1 MSSHRVIL
9 CRLDE
14 LETGK
19 ARCFNVEGVAVAV
32 VRIGSDVFAIGDRC
46 THQNVSLSEGEVDED
61 ELLLECWKHGS
72 QFSLLTGE
80 PLQLPALKPTPVY
93 PVEVHAGEVL
103 LTPLASSDPLRATP

>member
-1 MSSHRVIL
+1 MSTHRVLL

-14 LETGK
+14 LGDGK
-19 ARCFNVEGVAVAV
+19 ARCFNVGGLAVAV
-32 VRIGSDVFAIGDRC
+32 VRIGADVFAIGDRC

-72 QFSLLTGE
+72 QFSLVTGE

-93 PVEVHAGEVL
+93 PAEVHAGEVW
-103 LTPLASSDPLRATP
+103 LTLP